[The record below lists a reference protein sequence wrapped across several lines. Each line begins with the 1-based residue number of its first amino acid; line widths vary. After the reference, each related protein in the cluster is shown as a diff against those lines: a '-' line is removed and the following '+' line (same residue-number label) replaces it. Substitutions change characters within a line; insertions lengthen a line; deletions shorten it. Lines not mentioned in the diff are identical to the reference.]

1 MTADGA
7 DRLQLL
13 VVEDGPDDAALV
25 QAQLTHLGH
34 ESTHAPD
41 LTSAVL
47 AVEDDEFDLI
57 LLDLGL
63 PDVDQP
69 LQGVR
74 TLVPTQIPIVVVTSR
89 NDAELAL
96 AALDAGA
103 AQYLIKQRLDVD
115 RLGETIDMVMTNPR
129 GSRSPL
135 LAAEDLGP
143 DIDDALEM
151 LHSLYPGVCWAVGL
165 GDSHRRGRDD
175 SPLAA
180 NLDLDASDLHQQMVS
195 LGWNVLDMEAHGDLH
210 PPHADAVYST
220 GAAALEAQRC
230 VVLPIGQ
237 PVAFGV
243 AVGVVGPDVGQL
255 DLAKA
260 DLQIRHL
267 DRAVQREQARID
279 AQLRAEAAANASQ
292 ADALTGL
299 LNRRGFDRVMA
310 IEENRT
316 HRSPDLDDTIFVID
330 LDDLKRVNDAEGHAA
345 GDRLIRL
352 AADTL
357 DRAIRGSDQLF
368 RIGGDEFVI
377 LATESTPPGAD
388 VLMQRLR
395 KGLDDAG
402 VQASIGSATRRGA
415 DGTLLEAFSDADHA
429 MYRDKQVRKGDAEQA
444 VARSGD

>member
-1 MTADGA
+1 MTTTDTIHV
-7 DRLQLL
+7 L

-25 QAQLTHLGH
+25 EAQLQHLGH
-34 ESTHAPD
+34 HATHAPD

-47 AVEDDEFDLI
+47 LTEDEDFDLI

-74 TLVPTQIPIVVVTSR
+74 TLVPTRIPIVVVTSR

-115 RLGETIDMVMTNPR
+115 RLGETIAMVMTNPR
-129 GSRSPL
+129 GSRTPL

-151 LHSLYPGVCWAVGL
+151 LHSLYSGVCWAVGL

-175 SPLAA
+175 SPLAGA
-180 NLDLDASDLHQQMVS
+180 LDLDPHDLHQQMVN
-195 LGWNVLDMEAHGDLH
+195 LGWNVLDLDLRGDLH
-210 PPHADAVYST
+210 PPHADEVFST
-220 GAAALEAQRC
+220 GAATLEDQRC
-230 VVLPIGQ
+230 VVLPIGD

-243 AVGVVGPDVGQL
+243 AVGVVGPDVDDL
-255 DLAKA
+255 DLSKA

-279 AQLRAEAAANASQ
+279 AQLRAEAAATASQ

-299 LNRRGFDRVMA
+299 LNRRGFDRVLL
-310 IEENRT
+310 IEEK
-316 HRSPDLDDTIFVID
+316 RSKRAPDLDDTIFVID
-330 LDDLKRVNDAEGHAA
+330 LDGLKTVNDTEGHAA

-357 DRAIRGSDQLF
+357 DRSIRGSDQLF

-388 VLMQRLR
+388 VLLQRLR
-395 KGLDDAG
+395 SALDEAG
-402 VQASIGSATRRGA
+402 VAASIGSASRMAG
-415 DGTLLEAFSDADHA
+415 GTLIEAFSDADHA
-429 MYRDKQVRKGDAEQA
+429 MYRDKEARKG
-444 VARSGD
+444 RS